1 MKKIIKLVL
10 ISLSIA
16 SISSYAGESKSS
28 IESNYLGESRLSAKS
43 NQSDSAKLVASKA
56 AQSGVVFSSN
66 GFTYQLVLGGK
77 AVITSNSTNE
87 VLSSSLSTNSIWS
100 DQLGGYQLSITD
112 DTSNGLSSSLSND
125 NENVN
130 YKLIAYNSSNG
141 GIGIIQGEIIVKLR
155 PYYSAETIATN
166 FNIELT
172 NNFENISTAIY
183 TVKKGQNIFTIASQ
197 LSSHPGVE
205 FAELDVIESFA
216 KAL

>member
-1 MKKIIKLVL
+1 MKKILKLIL
-10 ISLSIA
+10 ISLSIV
-16 SISSYAGESKSS
+16 STYSYGGLDSKKR
-28 IESNYLGESRLSAKS
+28 IESNQEK
-43 NQSDSAKLVASKA
+43 SAKLLIASKA

-66 GFTYQLVLGGK
+66 GVAYQLVLGGK

-87 VLSSSLSTNSIWS
+87 ELSSSLATNSIWS

-183 TVKKGQNIFTIASQ
+183 RVKRGQNIFAVLQ
-197 LSSHPGVE
+197 LLSSHPGVE
-205 FAELDVIESFA
+205 SAELDVIESFA